1 MTKRL
6 YYNPKAASI
15 DPRKGMGYGKAQ
27 KIPSFGTGQG
37 SESSMGSSVTG
48 IYPEPPDYEE
58 DEDEDVL
65 GLDSKD
71 DIDKFVKKINKDV
84 RPTDKAFW
92 PRADR
97 SSLGQT
103 SIGWA
108 LGFGG
113 TGIGEGMIPR
123 PKGQRLPKATGTIAP
138 FPSSV
143 LYPNGFNGPPL
154 GTGDAGQ
161 AFKTTGPYKR
171 TGTVYGPA
179 RAPIN
184 YLEDEDIPMY
194 GFEDILDLNPGER
207 AILRQKIRIMKLL
220 NRLDEIEDQSAV

>member
-1 MTKRL
+1 MTKHL
-6 YYNPKAASI
+6 YYNPKAATG
-15 DPRKGMGYGKAQ
+15 DPRKGMGYGKSQ

-37 SESSMGSSVTG
+37 SENSMGSPITG
-48 IYPEPPDYEE
+48 IYVEPTSYDYE
-58 DEDEDVL
+58 DEDEL
-65 GLDSKD
+65 ELDD
-71 DIDKFVKKINKDV
+71 RNDIDRFVKKINKNVVSPD
-84 RPTDKAFW
+84 PAFW

-97 SSLGQT
+97 GSLGQT

-113 TGIGEGMIPR
+113 TGIGEAMIPR

-161 AFKTTGPYKR
+161 AFRTTGPYKR

-184 YLEDEDIPMY
+184 YLEDEDIPVY
-194 GFEDILDLNPGER
+194 SFDDILDLNPGER

-220 NRLDEIEDQSAV
+220 NRLDEVEDQSDV